1 MLTPT
6 SSSRGAAVESGAEGS
21 AVRFVLLL
29 AGLAIAS
36 GGCAAR
42 APDVLGRPVTL
53 VPKAEGGAKA
63 KGELLAVDQ
72 GRIWVRT
79 KEGVREFDP
88 AALREVRVRRHGLG
102 GRWALRWGLIG
113 GFLSGV
119 ALTAACSSVE
129 GNSSGGCAAVG
140 AGTAAV
146 WMLVGAAA
154 APGLDASSQ
163 LRLAPGA
170 PDLRSYA
177 RLPAGFPAG
186 GTPGQ
191 LEAGPP
197 APK

>member
-6 SSSRGAAVESGAEGS
+6 SSSRGAAVESGTEGS
-21 AVRFVLLL
+21 AARVVLLL
-29 AGLAIAS
+29 AGLALAS

-79 KEGVREFDP
+79 KEGVRDFDP

-113 GFLSGV
+113 GFLSGF

-129 GNSSGGCAAVG
+129 GNSSGGCAAFG
-140 AGTAAV
+140 AGTGAV

-170 PDLRSYA
+170 PDLRGYA

-186 GTPGQ
+186 ATPGQ

>member
-1 MLTPT
+1 VRSL
-6 SSSRGAAVESGAEGS
+6 AAI
-21 AVRFVLLL
+21 LL
-29 AGLAIAS
+29 AACAVAS

-42 APDVLGRPVTL
+42 TSDVLGRSVTL

-79 KEGVREFDP
+79 KEGVRDFDP
-88 AALREVRVRRHGLG
+88 AVLREVRVRRHGLG

-113 GFLSGV
+113 GFLSGF

-129 GNSSGGCAAVG
+129 GNDTGGCAAFGAGVG
-140 AGTAAV
+140 AAWV
-146 WMLVGAAA
+146 LVGAAA
-154 APGLDASSQ
+154 SPGLDASSQ
-163 LRLAPGA
+163 HRLHPGST
-170 PDLRSYA
+170 DLTGYA
-177 RLPAGFPAG
+177 RFPAGLPAGVV
-186 GTPGQ
+186 PGQ